1 MYIFV
6 GLVMFKTHL
15 SIFVCFSCQPKI
27 EHFISGISGFVSHD
41 WFQLTTDEEN
51 LRHPRKVFRLNFC
64 HNENRSSSLSE
75 ICGNFWEF
83 RQRWTHVVALPQG
96 ICHCLGL
103 CHLHHHLVEP
113 VEVIISVILVNILSH
128 TQELGLA
135 CLDVWTLA
143 TLFCLNYFAASVGYK
158 YLFLLHE
165 NNQLWESGKQ
175 SPIQLHGPALFYR
188 KNCTP
193 FRYVLSRICKT
204 KFSSLRKAPFQY
216 GTHVNPF

>member
-1 MYIFV
+1 M
-6 GLVMFKTHL
+6 LN
-15 SIFVCFSCQPKI
+15 S
-27 EHFISGISGFVSHD
+27 
-41 WFQLTTDEEN
+41 
-51 LRHPRKVFRLNFC
+51 RLK
-64 HNENRSSSLSE
+64 ENRSSFSE

-103 CHLHHHLVEP
+103 CHFHNHLVEP
-113 VEVIISVILVNILSH
+113 VKVIISVIPVNI
-128 TQELGLA
+128 QELGLA

-175 SPIQLHGPALFYR
+175 SPIQQHGPPLFYR

-193 FRYVLSRICKT
+193 FGYVLSRICKRKRNSVPWERHLFKMGLT
-204 KFSSLRKAPFQY
+204 STPFRFFFSSHFPLFLLLLRRCFS
-216 GTHVNPF
+216 FMFMSLMED